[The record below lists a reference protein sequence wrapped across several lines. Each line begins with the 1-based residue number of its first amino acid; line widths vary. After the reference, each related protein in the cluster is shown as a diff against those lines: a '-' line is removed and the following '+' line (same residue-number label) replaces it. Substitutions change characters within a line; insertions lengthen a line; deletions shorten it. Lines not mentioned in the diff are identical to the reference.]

1 MLKHIFLVVFLW
13 LSSSF
18 VYSQN
23 YSVQIATDTN
33 AITIG
38 EQIHITLTYTVS
50 PHSQYQLPV
59 YGEELIPHIVQCKL
73 PDIDTLTIDKDSF
86 QISYTYCVTSFNPG
100 EYSFQIG
107 PILYNLKD
115 TIWTPTIRISVRAE
129 DVDVQADIR
138 DVPPIRQSKYT
149 WFEQNKTWIV
159 WIVASIIFLIVAA
172 GVWWYIQKHKQKP
185 VLIQAAELELPHI
198 RALRLLAEINE
209 KQLCQKNLYKQYY
222 SEISD
227 VLREY
232 FEARLHIP
240 LFERTTDEIIRDVSR
255 TGDLQVA
262 VIQNLQILLHEADL
276 VKFAKY
282 IPSIQ
287 QSEIHGGLAVFC
299 VKESSKTEQG
309 EGI

>member
-1 MLKHIFLVVFLW
+1 M
-13 LSSSF
+13 
-18 VYSQN
+18 
-23 YSVQIATDTN
+23 QIATDTN

-159 WIVASIIFLIVAA
+159 WIVASIIFQFLQLSMVD
-172 GVWWYIQKHKQKP
+172 IQKYKQKP
-185 VLIQAAELELPHI
+185 VSIQAAELELPHI

-209 KQLCQKNLYKQYY
+209 NNYVKRIYINSTIRKYPMCCVNISKLVCIFLCL
-222 SEISD
+222 SE
-227 VLREY
+227 L
-232 FEARLHIP
+232 P
-240 LFERTTDEIIRDVSR
+240 TKLFVMFQE
-255 TGDLQVA
+255 QV
-262 VIQNLQILLHEADL
+262 N
-276 VKFAKY
+276 
-282 IPSIQ
+282 
-287 QSEIHGGLAVFC
+287 C
-299 VKESSKTEQG
+299 RWR
-309 EGI
+309 